1 MEMGKQMMSELQFWK
16 FDPMYVGS
24 ESDEEGLDE
33 EDITQL
39 LAKGI
44 DGDENAELTMA
55 ERMIAA
61 FDDENVREKERDVL
75 LNKELNISRF

>member
-1 MEMGKQMMSELQFWK
+1 MMSELKFWP
-16 FDPMYVGS
+16 FDAMWVGS

-39 LAKGI
+39 LASGI
-44 DGDENAELTMA
+44 DGDDNGEMTMA
-55 ERMIAA
+55 EKMIAS
-61 FDDENVREKERDVL
+61 FDDEGAREKERDIL